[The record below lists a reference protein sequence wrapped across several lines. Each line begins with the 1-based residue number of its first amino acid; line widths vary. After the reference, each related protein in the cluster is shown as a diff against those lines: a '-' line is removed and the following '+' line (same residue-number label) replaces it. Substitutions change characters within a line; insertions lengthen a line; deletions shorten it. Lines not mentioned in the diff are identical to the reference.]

1 MAKIAVV
8 EDNDAMRAQLCGFIA
23 QYAQESGHQLDVTAF
38 SDGAQLVEPY
48 RPGFDIIFLDIEMP
62 KLGGMP
68 TAERIRRQDPD
79 VVLVFVTNMAQYAI
93 RGYEVDA
100 LDFVLKPVSYYQFST
115 KLERALQRIQRR
127 RGGQVA
133 LQVSGGVQ
141 LLDTDDILYLETRD
155 RLLHYHTAT
164 DTWSVRGSLLKA
176 EKDLAAYHFAR
187 CNQCYLVNLQYVK
200 AVENDFVHINTDRLE
215 ISRRQRAAFLTAVA
229 FCLPLKHRPGFRL
242 RTLGMLLPLIGLTYV
257 LDPAAQS
264 TSLHELQ
271 FSLLAL
277 YVSFFVLLGMMIYAC
292 VEIDR
297 KGALYCAMW
306 SLLTSQTAYEGW
318 WLAEVLFERRG
329 TPLDIDGLPVRL
341 AQLTIGTV
349 FYFVICNA
357 LSRKM
362 SYKGEYHI
370 GPRQLTSAFFVGILF
385 MFQAALLS
393 SREMF
398 EMPASIAGTVL
409 IGQFYFLTLLYF
421 QTEVFKKSAYRK

>member
-164 DTWSVRGSLLKA
+164 DTWSVRGSLLK
-176 EKDLAAYHFAR
+176 KRIWLPTT
-187 CNQCYLVNLQYVK
+187 L
-200 AVENDFVHINTDRLE
+200 
-215 ISRRQRAAFLTAVA
+215 RAA
-229 FCLPLKHRPGFRL
+229 
-242 RTLGMLLPLIGLTYV
+242 
-257 LDPAAQS
+257 
-264 TSLHELQ
+264 
-271 FSLLAL
+271 
-277 YVSFFVLLGMMIYAC
+277 
-292 VEIDR
+292 
-297 KGALYCAMW
+297 
-306 SLLTSQTAYEGW
+306 
-318 WLAEVLFERRG
+318 
-329 TPLDIDGLPVRL
+329 
-341 AQLTIGTV
+341 
-349 FYFVICNA
+349 
-357 LSRKM
+357 
-362 SYKGEYHI
+362 
-370 GPRQLTSAFFVGILF
+370 TSAIWSTCATSGACRMIWCRWGR
-385 MFQAALLS
+385 S
-393 SREMF
+393 
-398 EMPASIAGTVL
+398 GW
-409 IGQFYFLTLLYF
+409 
-421 QTEVFKKSAYRK
+421 KSAAASARPFWPRWRPMSGVRCRWIHF